1 MGEGDLQPV
10 EDLVSGMECDLGG
23 FGRVA
28 AQVRA
33 FYGMDMLAVVH
44 GATRDPRA
52 DGRLRELVAV
62 IDRYLNDDRPGLLSR
77 LPGHLTAVFG
87 GASPLSVVDQV
98 HTHARDLNPG
108 TWVIMSYHPG
118 MERP

>member
-10 EDLVSGMECDLGG
+10 EDLVSGMECDLSG

-44 GATRDPRA
+44 GAERDPRA
-52 DGRLRELVAV
+52 EARLRELVGV
-62 IDRYLNDDRPGLLSR
+62 VERYLNDRPGLLSR
-77 LPGHLTAVFG
+77 LPGHLTTVFG
-87 GASPLSVVDQV
+87 GRSPLSVVDQV
-98 HTHARDLNPG
+98 HAHARDLNPG
-108 TWVIMSYHPG
+108 TWVIMTYHPG